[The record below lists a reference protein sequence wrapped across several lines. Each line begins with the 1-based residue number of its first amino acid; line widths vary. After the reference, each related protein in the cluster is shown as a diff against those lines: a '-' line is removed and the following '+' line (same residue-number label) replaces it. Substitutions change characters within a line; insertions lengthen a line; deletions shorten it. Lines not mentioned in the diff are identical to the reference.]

1 MRIEAYTQVQQVY
14 KTSTTKTRNVKKSKA
29 ASDQLEL
36 SSMGRDYRV
45 AKQAIA
51 AAPDVREELIAPL
64 KKSVKAGTYQ
74 VSTESFADKLME
86 KIAQSNEE
94 MR

>member
-1 MRIEAYTQVQQVY
+1 MRIEAYTQVQQIY
-14 KTSTTKTRNVKKSKA
+14 KSSTTKAGTAKKSKA

-36 SSMGRDYRV
+36 STMGKDYRV
-45 AKQAIA
+45 AKQAVA

-64 KKSVKAGTYQ
+64 KKSVSSGTYQ
-74 VSTESFADKLME
+74 VSKEAFADKLLE
-86 KIAQSNEE
+86 KLAMSNEE

>member
-14 KTSTTKTRNVKKSKA
+14 KTSTTKTGNAKKSKA

-45 AKQAIA
+45 AKQAVA

-64 KKSVKAGTYQ
+64 KKSVNAGTYQ
-74 VSTESFADKLME
+74 VSTESFADKLLE